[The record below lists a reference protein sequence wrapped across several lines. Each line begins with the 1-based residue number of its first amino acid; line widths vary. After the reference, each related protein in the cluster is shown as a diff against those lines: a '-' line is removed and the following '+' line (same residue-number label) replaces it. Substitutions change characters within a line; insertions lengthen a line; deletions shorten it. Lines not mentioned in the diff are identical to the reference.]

1 MDTNQKRGWSCC
13 LRRVE
18 VDFVEVRLE
27 VETTLGLEALVTLG
41 EGLSA
46 GRVGDGKSGPAE
58 VAGIYYCEV

>member
-1 MDTNQKRGWSCC
+1 M
-13 LRRVE
+13 E

-41 EGLSA
+41 EGLSV
-46 GRVGDGKSGPAE
+46 GRMGDGKSGPVE

>member
-1 MDTNQKRGWSCC
+1 M
-13 LRRVE
+13 E

-46 GRVGDGKSGPAE
+46 GRVGVESQGRQKSQAFIIAE
-58 VAGIYYCEV
+58 FNFRSGVCLELKGL